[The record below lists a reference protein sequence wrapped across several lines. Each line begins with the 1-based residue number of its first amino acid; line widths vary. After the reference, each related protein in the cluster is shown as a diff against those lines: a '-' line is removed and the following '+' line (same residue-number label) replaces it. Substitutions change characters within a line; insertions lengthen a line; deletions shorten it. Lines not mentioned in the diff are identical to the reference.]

1 MLRPHTAVPPLPHA
15 RWWRAGVVQAVS
27 PPGVIDLE
35 PGYLEPGLLP
45 VDEVRPLYAEALAE
59 FGPAALGYGA
69 NAGAEPLRALLAARH
84 GCTAEEVMVTA
95 GTSQALALLC
105 TVLGRPG
112 RSVLVERTC
121 YDLGRKIMTDHGLRL
136 REVDAD
142 GEGVRPEALD
152 RSLSLFSS
160 RGDEVAFVYL
170 TPTFHNPTGTV
181 AGEARRRELLAV
193 AARHGVPI
201 VEDDAYAELGL
212 DRIALPPS
220 LAALAGRR
228 GVIRLGSFAKTLGP
242 GLRLGWLEAE
252 PDLIRTLTGRGQ
264 LVSGGALNHLTSLAV
279 TMLMGDGRY
288 DRRLSWLR
296 EGLRLRRDTLVA
308 ALRVGLG
315 ESVTVDCPAGGFFLW
330 LDFGPRRGEASL
342 LAAAGRAGVAVAPG
356 SRYGS
361 AAGTH
366 LRLAYSL
373 NSPDRLAEAA
383 ARLVAAWRNEETPR

>member
-1 MLRPHTAVPPLPHA
+1 M
-15 RWWRAGVVQAVS
+15 VQAVS

-35 PGYLEPGLLP
+35 PGYLEPDLLP

-84 GCTAEEVMVTA
+84 GCTAEEVMVTS

-112 RSVLVERTC
+112 RSVLVERTS
-121 YDLGRKIMTDHGLRL
+121 YDLGRKIMTDHGLRP

-152 RSLSLFSS
+152 RSLSSS
-160 RGDEVAFVYL
+160 RGDDVAFVYL

-181 AGEARRRELLAV
+181 AGAARRRELLAV

-201 VEDDAYAELGL
+201 VEDDAYAELSL
-212 DRIALPPS
+212 DRVALPPS
-220 LAALAGRR
+220 LAALSGRR

-242 GLRLGWLEAE
+242 GLRLGWLEAGPE
-252 PDLIRTLTGRGQ
+252 LIGTLTGRGQ

-308 ALRVGLG
+308 ALRAGLG
-315 ESVTVDCPAGGFFLW
+315 DSVTVGCPAGGFFLW
-330 LDFGPRRGEASL
+330 LDFGPRRSEASL
-342 LAAAGRAGVAVAPG
+342 LAAADRAGVAVAPG

-361 AAGTH
+361 PAGTH

-383 ARLVAAWRNEETPR
+383 ARLAAAWRNEETPR

>member
-1 MLRPHTAVPPLPHA
+1 MVSPETTVAPPPHA

-27 PPGVIDLE
+27 PPGVIDLG
-35 PGYLEPGLLP
+35 PGYLEPDLLP
-45 VDEVRPLYAEALAE
+45 VDAVLPLYAEALTE
-59 FGPAALGYGA
+59 FGPAALSYGA

-84 GCTAEEVMVTA
+84 GCPAEEVMVTA
-95 GTSQALALLC
+95 GTSQALTLLC

-121 YDLGRKIMTDHGLRL
+121 YDLGRSIMTDHGLRL

-142 GEGVRPEALD
+142 HEGVRPQALD
-152 RSLSLFSS
+152 RALSH
-160 RGDEVAFVYL
+160 GDDVAFVYL

-181 AGEARRRELLAV
+181 AGETRRRELLAV

-201 VEDDAYAELGL
+201 VEDDAYAELSL
-212 DRIALPPS
+212 DRTAPPPS

-252 PDLIRTLTGRGQ
+252 PDLIRTLTERGQ

-288 DRRLSWLR
+288 DLRLTWLR
-296 EGLRLRRDTLVA
+296 EQLRLRSEALVA
-308 ALRVGLG
+308 ALRAGLG
-315 ESVTVDCPAGGFFLW
+315 ESVTVDRPAGGFFVW
-330 LDFGPRRGEASL
+330 LTFDPRRSEASL
-342 LAAAGRAGVAVAPG
+342 LAAADRAGVVVAPG
-356 SRYGS
+356 SRFGS
-361 AAGTH
+361 APGTH

-373 NSPDRLAEAA
+373 NPPDRLAEAA
-383 ARLVAAWRNEETPR
+383 ARLAAAWRNEDPLR

>member
-1 MLRPHTAVPPLPHA
+1 MVRPAPTAAPLPHA

-27 PPGVIDLE
+27 PPGVIDLG

-45 VDEVRPLYAEALAE
+45 VDEVLPLYAEALTE

-84 GCTAEEVMVTA
+84 GCAAEEVMVTA

-121 YDLGRKIMTDHGLRL
+121 YDLGRTVMTDHGLSPH
-136 REVDAD
+136 EVDAD

-152 RSLSLFSS
+152 RALS
-160 RGDEVAFVYL
+160 RGDDVAFVYL

-181 AGEARRRELLAV
+181 AGEPRRRELLAV

-212 DRIALPPS
+212 DGSAPPPP
-220 LAALAGRR
+220 LAALAGGR
-228 GVIRLGSFAKTLGP
+228 GVIRLGSFSKTLGP
-242 GLRLGWLEAE
+242 GLRLGWLQAE
-252 PDLIRTLTGRGQ
+252 PDLVGTLTGRGQ
-264 LVSGGALNHLTSLAV
+264 LLSGGALNHLTSLAV
-279 TMLMGDGRY
+279 TMLLGDGRY

-296 EGLRLRRDTLVA
+296 GQLRLRRDTLVA
-308 ALRVGLG
+308 ALRAGLG
-315 ESVTVDCPAGGFFLW
+315 ESVTVSSPAGGFFLW
-330 LDFGPRRGEASL
+330 LAFRPGHSEASL
-342 LAAAGRAGVAVAPG
+342 LAAADRAGVAVAPG
-356 SRYGS
+356 SRFGS
-361 AAGTH
+361 TDGTR
-366 LRLAYSL
+366 LRLAYSFH
-373 NSPDRLAEAA
+373 SPDRLAEAA
-383 ARLVAAWRNEETPR
+383 ARLAPAWRNEESLR

>member
-1 MLRPHTAVPPLPHA
+1 MLRPHTAAPPLPHA

-27 PPGVIDLE
+27 PPGVVDLE

-84 GCTAEEVMVTA
+84 GCTADEVMVTA

-112 RSVLVERTC
+112 RSVVVERTS
-121 YDLGRKIMTDHGLRL
+121 YDLGRMIMTDHGLRL

-142 GEGVRPEALD
+142 GEGVRPRALD
-152 RSLSLFSS
+152 LALAQ
-160 RGDEVAFVYL
+160 DDDVAFVYL

-193 AARHGVPI
+193 AARHGVPV
-201 VEDDAYAELGL
+201 VEDDAYAELNL
-212 DRIALPPS
+212 DRVALPPS

-228 GVIRLGSFAKTLGP
+228 GVIRLGSFSKTLGP

-252 PDLIRTLTGRGQ
+252 PALIETLTGRGQ
-264 LVSGGALNHLTSLAV
+264 LVSGGALNHLTSMAV
-279 TMLMGDGRY
+279 TMLLGDGRY

-308 ALRVGLG
+308 ALRAGLG

-330 LDFGPRRGEASL
+330 LDFGPRRDEAAL

-383 ARLVAAWRNEETPR
+383 ARLSAAWRTEETLR

>member
-1 MLRPHTAVPPLPHA
+1 MVRPDTTVSPLPHA

-27 PPGVIDLE
+27 PPGVIDLG

-45 VDEVRPLYAEALAE
+45 VDEVLPLYAEALTE

-69 NAGAEPLRALLAARH
+69 NAGADPLRALLAARH
-84 GCTAEEVMVTA
+84 GCAAEEIMVTA
-95 GTSQALALLC
+95 GTSQALTLLC

-112 RSVLVERTC
+112 RSVVVERTC
-121 YDLGRKIMTDHGLRL
+121 YDLGRSIMTDHGLRL

-142 GEGVRPEALD
+142 GEGVRPRSLD
-152 RSLSLFSS
+152 RALSL
-160 RGDEVAFVYL
+160 GDDVAFVYL

-181 AGEARRRELLAV
+181 AGEQRRRELLAV

-201 VEDDAYAELGL
+201 VEDDAYGELNL
-212 DRIALPPS
+212 DRPAPPPS

-252 PDLIRTLTGRGQ
+252 PGVVGTLTGRGQ
-264 LVSGGALNHLTSLAV
+264 LVSGGSLNHLTSLAV
-279 TMLMGDGRY
+279 AMLMGDGRY
-288 DRRLSWLR
+288 DLRLSWLR
-296 EGLRLRRDTLVA
+296 DQLRLRRDTLVA
-308 ALRVGLG
+308 ALRAGLG
-315 ESVTVDCPAGGFFLW
+315 DSVTVDRPAGGYFVW
-330 LDFGPRRGEASL
+330 LAFDPRRSEASL
-342 LAAAGRAGVAVAPG
+342 LDAAGRAGVAVAPG
-356 SRYGS
+356 SRFGS

-373 NSPDRLAEAA
+373 NSPDRLADAA
-383 ARLVAAWRNEETPR
+383 VRLATAWRNEETLR

>member
-1 MLRPHTAVPPLPHA
+1 MVQPPTAVSPLPHA

-27 PPGVIDLE
+27 PPGVLDLG

-45 VDEVRPLYAEALAE
+45 VDDVLPLYAEALTE
-59 FGPAALGYGA
+59 FGPAALAYGA

-84 GCTAEEVMVTA
+84 GCAPDEIMVTA

-112 RSVLVERTC
+112 QAVLVERTC
-121 YDLGRKIMTDHGLRL
+121 YDLGRHIMTDHGLRP
-136 REVDAD
+136 REMDAD

-152 RSLSLFSS
+152 RALS
-160 RGDEVAFVYL
+160 GAEDVAFVYL

-181 AGEARRRELLAV
+181 AGESRRRELLAV
-193 AARHGVPI
+193 AARHGARI

-212 DRIALPPS
+212 DRTAPPPS

-242 GLRLGWLEAE
+242 GLRLGWLEAD
-252 PDLIRTLTGRGQ
+252 PDLVGTLTRRGQ

-279 TMLMGDGRY
+279 ALLIGDGRY

-296 EGLRLRRDTLVA
+296 QQLRVRRETLVA
-308 ALRVGLG
+308 ALRAGLG
-315 ESVTVDCPAGGFFLW
+315 ESVTVNRPSGGFFVW
-330 LDFGPRRGEASL
+330 LTFDGPRRTETSL
-342 LAAAGRAGVAVAPG
+342 LAAAGRAGVEVAPG
-356 SRYGS
+356 SRFGTVT
-361 AAGTH
+361 GTH

-373 NSPDRLAEAA
+373 NSPDGLAEAA
-383 ARLVAAWRNEETPR
+383 ARLAAAWRHEETPR